1 MINTP
6 ELLEKLKQWQNAA
19 TQLEALKVQESELRD
34 EVYKAFFPK
43 ESAIKDNKGTF
54 YEDLP
59 NGWKIQANKKL
70 TATLDEA
77 AVPAIKEKL
86 LEMKV
91 SNTDLLFKYK
101 PSIVA
106 AEYKKLN
113 ADSKAVVDEAI
124 TEKPAKVVIE
134 LIAPKP
140 V

>member
-1 MINTP
+1 MIDKP
-6 ELLEKLKQWQNAA
+6 ELLEKLKSWQTAA

-43 ESAIKDNKGTF
+43 ESAIEDNKGTF

-59 NGWKIQANKKL
+59 NGWKIQAVKKL
-70 TATLDEA
+70 TATLDETV
-77 AVPAIKEKL
+77 VPAIKQKL
-86 LEMKV
+86 VELKV
-91 SNTDLLFKYK
+91 SNADLLFKYK

-106 AEYKKLN
+106 AEYKKLT
-113 ADSKAVVDEAI
+113 ADSKAIVDDAI
-124 TEKPAKVVIE
+124 SEKPAKVVIE